1 MLSRRTARRKCRE
14 HEREWNGLCVDKNL
28 EDDWLVRLNNLETF
42 SLISICEGHCSR
54 QTDHSRTSPHIKLR
68 LKEQFLP
75 GIARRWDENKM
86 AVVSQVNKR
95 FDTGDTFVN
104 LELKFKLRS
113 GAGRMTYQEDLILQ
127 IHSRRARIGEE
138 MDIDTR
144 DWFERCV
151 SEIESLD
158 SLCTQ
163 LWNGEDQET

>member
-1 MLSRRTARRKCRE
+1 
-14 HEREWNGLCVDKNL
+14 
-28 EDDWLVRLNNLETF
+28 
-42 SLISICEGHCSR
+42 
-54 QTDHSRTSPHIKLR
+54 
-68 LKEQFLP
+68 
-75 GIARRWDENKM
+75 M
-86 AVVSQVNKR
+86 AVVSQVNKL

-113 GAGRMTYQEDLILQ
+113 GAGRMTYQEDLILR

-138 MDIDTR
+138 MDVDTR

-158 SLCTQ
+158 SLCAQ